1 MSSDCSADVL
11 LLLPG
16 AALLHSGLLTAALLL
31 GACMGLVAAALLHI
45 YVLKPFF
52 LTKKF
57 KGYDPWSLLEV
68 EERDE
73 ETESGSVGRRTVPSE
88 TVQKQMEPVNS
99 DVAAFAL
106 KAKVVYPINQRYR
119 PLADG
124 ASNPSLHEN
133 TKPAAPPDQNSVS
146 SSGDDWPSQEREE
159 DESSQDICSGPAPK
173 TQQSLSFRRVQ
184 HYPHTLCYP
193 GDEGKVSL
201 LCVTLQ
207 NLYLRTTQL
216 QKEKWNIFLHV
227 LRVLFSRENFALQ
240 QDLQQQEKEM
250 EQLKKDMCPEL
261 LSWEKG
267 AEPGSV
273 LCSVEEVEK
282 AGREKLAH
290 TLHTAVSFAKRL
302 EQLCQRLHSSTPNE
316 VAQDMT
322 HSLIHCLLFLE
333 KQLADIQS
341 SFVKMLCDRMQW
353 WEELSCWL
361 RIRLA
366 FLRQEAEHRMK
377 LTTQS
382 LEELTADGHLGFG
395 HMESLIS
402 DLQTAVREELQRCS
416 DEIRQQTVELVCE
429 HCRKLD
435 MKMRKMV
442 KAQAKEWS
450 CLLESHDHQQRDA
463 QQVTELL
470 EELQVKHWKE
480 RTDYELQH
488 DRRVSDAVCELW
500 KRLFQVFSGSL
511 AELWRECVLTTLT
524 TSSAL
529 SVDDCRTLLDNIES
543 TLASQ
548 IQQEQSSTH
557 QHLHTLREQLE
568 RDRQVW
574 AEEEALAKSCLKH
587 LANQHMKVTRATV
600 ARENN
605 IQNRSVI
612 VEKQRLLIFE
622 IQRILAARH
631 FYVQTLKEMKLTQ
644 LNLQSDTQSLQQEH
658 LSELETASELIQEH
672 AQFLIGHA
680 LSHSARQ
687 RLVDSAPDNTGMAND
702 GQKEQLKEAVY
713 ESVYVTQDSVTA
725 LIMNYYSQIQTVI
738 TPTQHTPQQQH
749 SKMREKQRKRGECIR
764 ALQRELSNWAR
775 KPHSAE
781 FYKRVEQQKRHCLSQ
796 CEEES
801 MCEDQGETTDLLH
814 QINTTREELREEE
827 DSFLS
832 RLATLARVPLTD
844 TQTNICAGAEIS
856 ALPLKSQERDQSLL
870 SAATYRLI
878 GAEGWKNGRPRRRET
893 LQS

>member
-1 MSSDCSADVL
+1 MSSNCSADAL

-45 YVLKPFF
+45 YALKPFF

-73 ETESGSVGRRTVPSE
+73 ETESSCVGRKTAPSE
-88 TVQKQMEPVNS
+88 TVKQKQKQMEPVNS

-133 TKPAAPPDQNSVS
+133 PKPAASPDQNSVS
-146 SSGDDWPSQEREE
+146 SSADDWPSQEREE
-159 DESSQDICSGPAPK
+159 DESSQDICSEPAPK

-207 NLYLRTTQL
+207 NLYLHTAQL
-216 QKEKWNIFLHV
+216 QKEKWSIFLHI

-250 EQLKKDMCPEL
+250 EQLKKDICPEL

-282 AGREKLAH
+282 AGREKLEH
-290 TLHTAVSFAKRL
+290 TLHMAVSFAKRL
-302 EQLCQRLHSSTPNE
+302 EQLCQRLHSSTPND
-316 VAQDMT
+316 VAQDIT
-322 HSLIHCLLFLE
+322 RSLIHCLLLVE

-341 SFVKMLCDRMQW
+341 SYVKILCDRMQW
-353 WEELSCWL
+353 WEELSGWL

-366 FLRQEAEHRMK
+366 FLRQEAELRMK
-377 LTTQS
+377 LTIQT

-395 HMESLIS
+395 HMERLIS
-402 DLQTAVREELQRCS
+402 DLQTVVREELQRCF

-450 CLLESHDHQQRDA
+450 CVLESRDHQQRDA
-463 QQVTELL
+463 QQVIELL
-470 EELQVKHWKE
+470 EELQVKHWKQ

-500 KRLFQVFSGSL
+500 KKHFQVFLGSL
-511 AELWRECVLTTLT
+511 TELWRECVLT
-524 TSSAL
+524 SSAF
-529 SVDDCRTLLDNIES
+529 SVDDCQTLLDNTES
-543 TLASQ
+543 MLASQ
-548 IQQEQSSTH
+548 IQQEESSTH
-557 QHLHTLREQLE
+557 QHLHILRQQLE

-587 LANQHMKVTRATV
+587 LANQHMKVTMATV
-600 ARENN
+600 AREND

-612 VEKQRLLIFE
+612 AEKQHLLILE

-631 FYVQTLKEMKLTQ
+631 FYIQTLKEMKLTQ

-658 LSELETASELIQEH
+658 LSEQETASELIQEH
-672 AQFLIGHA
+672 ARLLIGHA
-680 LSHSARQ
+680 LAHSAQ
-687 RLVDSAPDNTGMAND
+687 LRLVDSAPDNTGMAND
-702 GQKEQLKEAVY
+702 GQKERLKEAVC

-738 TPTQHTPQQQH
+738 TATQHSPQQQH
-749 SKMREKQRKRGECIR
+749 SKMRERQRKRGECIR

-781 FYKRVEQQKRHCLSQ
+781 FYKRVEQQKRHGLCQ

-801 MCEDQGETTDLLH
+801 MREDQEEIMDLQH
-814 QINTTREELREEE
+814 QIHTTREELREEE

-832 RLATLARVPLTD
+832 RLAALARVPLTD
-844 TQTNICAGAEIS
+844 TQTNSRAG
-856 ALPLKSQERDQSLL
+856 
-870 SAATYRLI
+870 
-878 GAEGWKNGRPRRRET
+878 
-893 LQS
+893 